1 MGKGIV
7 VASYGTIHTETL
19 KKTIEI
25 IENNVKKKYEN
36 AGKNIINE
44 GEIYG

>member
-25 IENNVKKKYEN
+25 IENNVKKKYEK
-36 AGKNIINE
+36 AGKNIIN
-44 GEIYG
+44 